1 MKTWGNLTAA
11 SAAAALLLGAGAA
24 GPVTAATTGDAAGPS
39 TAGATDAAPVVI
51 ARYSFDRAKPG
62 GAVAD
67 DSGHGHTLTPSAGHG
82 GRIKLAARAA
92 GHAAS
97 FPAKCGRRTAAKK
110 CPHAVLQAPD
120 APELN
125 PGAAPIR
132 YGATVRLARR
142 QTGSGENI
150 LQKGYSASGS
160 QYKLQVDG
168 AAGRPSCV
176 MSDDVVRG
184 IHVARSDVSIAD
196 GRWHTLECR
205 RSGPALTLLVDGA
218 VHATAEI
225 PATLTITNAV
235 PLSIGGK
242 GDGADNDQFHGA
254 VDDVWIA
261 LG

>member
-1 MKTWGNLTAA
+1 MKTWGNLAAATAT
-11 SAAAALLLGAGAA
+11 AALLLGVGAA
-24 GPVTAATTGDAAGPS
+24 RPVTAATAT
-39 TAGATDAAPVVI
+39 GATGAADPAPVVV
-51 ARYSFDRAKPG
+51 ARYSFDQAGP
-62 GAVAD
+62 GAVVPD
-67 DSGHGHTLTPSAGHG
+67 DSGHGHALVPSAGHG
-82 GRIKLAARAA
+82 GKVKLAGHSAGRAA
-92 GHAAS
+92 W
-97 FPAKCGRRTAAKK
+97 FPAKCPKPATARK

-125 PGAAPIR
+125 PGAGPIR
-132 YGATVRLARR
+132 YGATVKLAKG
-142 QTGSGENI
+142 QTGSGENV

-168 AAGRPSCV
+168 APGRPSCV
-176 MSDDVVRG
+176 LSDNVVRG

-196 GRWHTLECR
+196 GNWHTLECR
-205 RSGPALTLLVDGA
+205 RAGATLTLIVDGN
-218 VHATAEI
+218 VHATLAI
-225 PATLTITNAV
+225 PATLAITNAV